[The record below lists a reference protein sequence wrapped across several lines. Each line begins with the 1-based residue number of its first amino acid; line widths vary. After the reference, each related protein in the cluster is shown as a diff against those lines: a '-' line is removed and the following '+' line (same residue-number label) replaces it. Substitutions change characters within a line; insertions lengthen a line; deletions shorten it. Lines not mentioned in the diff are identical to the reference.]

1 LSRNI
6 GQFPPVSKILLC
18 ILHNIVNLHGKTDS
32 LQAAVDALRA
42 YGVVPGVAQ
51 PLGDGLDTV
60 RQALKQ
66 TVLDEVPAYS
76 DSANPEI
83 LPDLVTHLHEHVGR
97 ITALLGGSRDGE
109 FGFVGEYAERLA
121 QQRFPLEALLHT
133 YRCAHKVLSPWLR
146 DIALAHADNTAHVRR
161 VVAAVADFAIEYT
174 DTISTTATATYV
186 NHTRLLAE
194 AEGDRRTELLN
205 ILLHGYDESDSRAAQ
220 LLRRAGYLEQR
231 QSYCVVAARSVDPR
245 EMESTARAQRM
256 ADSIGEALSATPLRT
271 LIGIRDNLV
280 VAVVSGTRRQSG
292 WTAPQSLLADRLM
305 PQLKKVGP
313 AALIG
318 MSNDVPSTSHIPRAA
333 VEAKLALD
341 FASFAERVMPYASVS
356 LRQLLVSHARNGMQ
370 SALPAWLGDFAR
382 ADYKARGKLSATLRA
397 YADADMNVLQT
408 AKLLSVHPNTIY
420 ARAQRITDITG
431 RNPLSYH
438 ALTEMLLATEC
449 RQDS

>member
-1 LSRNI
+1 M
-6 GQFPPVSKILLC
+6 LLC
-18 ILHNIVNLHGKTDS
+18 TLHIIVNSHAKSDS
-32 LQAAVDALRA
+32 LQATVDALRA
-42 YGVVPGVAQ
+42 HGVVPGVAAA
-51 PLGDGLDTV
+51 LGDGLDAV

-66 TVLDEVPAYS
+66 TVLEEVPAYS

-83 LPDLVTHLHEHVGR
+83 LPDLEDHLRDHVAR
-97 ITALLGGSRDGE
+97 ITALLGGSRGADFE
-109 FGFVGEYAERLA
+109 FVREHAERLA

-161 VVAAVADFAIEYT
+161 VVSSVADFAIEYT
-174 DTISTTATATYV
+174 DTISTTATAAYV

-194 AEGDRRTELLN
+194 AEGDRRTKLLN

-231 QSYCVVAARSVDPR
+231 QSYCVVAARSVEPR
-245 EMESTARAQRM
+245 EMENAARAQRM
-256 ADSIGEALSATPLRT
+256 ADSIGEVLAATPLRT

-280 VAVVSGTRRQSG
+280 IAVVSGTRRQSG

-318 MSNDVPSTSHIPRAA
+318 MSSDVPSTSHVPRAA

-370 SALPAWLGDFAR
+370 SALPAWLDDFAR
-382 ADYKARGKLSATLRA
+382 ADAKARGKLSATLRA
-397 YADADMNVLQT
+397 YADADMNVLQA
-408 AKLLSVHPNTIY
+408 AKTLSVHPNTIY
-420 ARAQRITDITG
+420 ARAQRITDVTG
-431 RNPLSYH
+431 KSPLSYH

-449 RQDS
+449 RQHSG

>member
-1 LSRNI
+1 MCR
-6 GQFPPVSKILLC
+6 
-18 ILHNIVNLHGKTDS
+18 LHNIVNSHGKTDS

-42 YGVVPGVAQ
+42 YGAVPGVAET
-51 PLGDGLDTV
+51 LGDGREGV
-60 RQALKQ
+60 RQALRQ
-66 TVLDEVPAYS
+66 TVLEEVPAYS
-76 DSANPEI
+76 ESANPEI
-83 LPDLVTHLHEHVGR
+83 LPELDAHLHEHIRR
-97 ITALLGGSRDGE
+97 ITALLGGSRNVD
-109 FGFVGEYAERLA
+109 FDFVREYAQRLA

-146 DIALAHADNTAHVRR
+146 DVALAHADNTAHVRR
-161 VVAAVADFAIEYT
+161 VVAAAADFVIEYT
-174 DTISTTATATYV
+174 DTTSTTATATYV

-205 ILLHGYDESDSRAAQ
+205 TLLHGYDEADSRAAQ

-245 EMESTARAQRM
+245 EMENAARAQRM
-256 ADSIGEALSATPLRT
+256 ADAVHDVLSTMPLRT

-341 FASFAERVMPYASVS
+341 FASFAARVMPYASVS
-356 LRQLLVSHARNGMQ
+356 LRQLLISHARDGMQ
-370 SALPAWLGDFAR
+370 SALPPWLDDFVR
-382 ADYKARGKLSATLRA
+382 ADAKARGKLSATLRA
-397 YADADMNVLQT
+397 YADADMNVLRA

-420 ARAQRITDITG
+420 ARAQKMSDITG

-438 ALTEMLLATEC
+438 TLTEMLLAADC
-449 RQDS
+449 RRDS

>member
-1 LSRNI
+1 VHS
-6 GQFPPVSKILLC
+6 
-18 ILHNIVNLHGKTDS
+18 HGKSGS
-32 LQAAVDALRA
+32 LQATVDALRA
-42 YGVVPGVAQ
+42 HGVVPGVAAA
-51 PLGDGLDTV
+51 LGDGLDVV
-60 RQALKQ
+60 RQALKH
-66 TVLDEVPAYS
+66 TVLEEVLAYS

-83 LPDLVTHLHEHVGR
+83 LPDLEDHLRDHVTR
-97 ITALLGGSRDGE
+97 IMALLGGSRGTDFE
-109 FGFVGEYAERLA
+109 FVREHAERLA

-161 VVAAVADFAIEYT
+161 VVASVADFAIEYT

-231 QSYCVVAARSVDPR
+231 QSYCVVAARSVEPR
-245 EMESTARAQRM
+245 EMENAARAQRM
-256 ADSIGEALSATPLRT
+256 ADSIGEVLAVTPLRA

-280 VAVVSGTRRQSG
+280 IAVVSGTRRQSG

-318 MSNDVPSTSHIPRAA
+318 MSNDVPSTSYIPRAA
-333 VEAKLALD
+333 VEAKIALD

-356 LRQLLVSHARNGMQ
+356 IRQLLISHARNGMQ
-370 SALPAWLGDFAR
+370 SALPAWLDDFAR
-382 ADYKARGKLSATLRA
+382 ADAKARGKLGATLRA
-397 YADADMNVLQT
+397 YADADMNVLQA
-408 AKLLSVHPNTIY
+408 AKTLSVHPNTIY

-449 RQDS
+449 RQHSG

>member
-1 LSRNI
+1 MISPDN
-6 GQFPPVSKILLC
+6 SD
-18 ILHNIVNLHGKTDS
+18 T
-32 LQAAVDALRA
+32 LQATVGALRA
-42 YGVVPGVAQ
+42 HGVVPGVGTA
-51 PLGDGLDTV
+51 LKDRLDTV
-60 RQALKQ
+60 RRALRQ

-83 LPDLVTHLHEHVGR
+83 LPDLENHLRDHVAR
-97 ITALLGGSRDGE
+97 ITALLGGSRDGD

-146 DIALAHADNTAHVRR
+146 DIALAHADNTAQVRR
-161 VVAAVADFAIEYT
+161 VVAAVADFVIEYT
-174 DTISTTATATYV
+174 DAISTMATSTYV

-205 ILLHGYDESDSRAAQ
+205 ILLHGYDESDGRAAQ

-231 QSYCVVAARSVDPR
+231 QSYCVVVARSVDPR
-245 EMESTARAQRM
+245 EMENAARAQRM
-256 ADSIGEALSATPLRT
+256 ADSVGEVLSTTPLRT
-271 LIGIRDNLV
+271 LIGIRDNVV

-292 WTAPQSLLADRLM
+292 WTAPQSLLADRLK

-341 FASFAERVMPYASVS
+341 FASFAARVMPYASVS
-356 LRQLLVSHARNGMQ
+356 LRQLLISHARDGMQ
-370 SALPAWLGDFAR
+370 SALPPWLDDFIR
-382 ADYKARGKLSATLRA
+382 ADTKARGRLSATLRA
-397 YADADMNVLQT
+397 YADADMNVLQA

-431 RNPLSYH
+431 RSPLSYH
-438 ALTEMLLATEC
+438 TLTEMLLAADC